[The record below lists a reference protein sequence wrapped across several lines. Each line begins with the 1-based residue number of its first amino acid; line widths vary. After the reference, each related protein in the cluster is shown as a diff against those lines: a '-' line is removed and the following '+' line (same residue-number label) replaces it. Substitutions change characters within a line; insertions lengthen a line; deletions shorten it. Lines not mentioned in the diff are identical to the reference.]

1 MKKNYAYFLVPLAGM
16 IVFSAYYWNFTTH
29 YDQVEAQKAAEARRI
44 HQSELDTEAHERQ
57 KAVDDAYAAQQ
68 KRKLE
73 REAKAAREQKEEDD
87 KTNATEASNKAHRE
101 VTRLREK
108 VESLTRE
115 VQETQTDLDK
125 FNTDKGLLEIQRKS
139 ITDAVQL
146 AEADTKKLSDVL
158 GRIAAADA
166 AAEAA
171 AKAAAA
177 AAKKE

>member
-16 IVFSAYYWNFTTH
+16 IVFSAYYWNFTTT
-29 YDQVEAQKAAEARRI
+29 YDEREAAKAAEVRKEQQAQREEEAR
-44 HQSELDTEAHERQ
+44 ERQ

-68 KRKLE
+68 RRKLE

-115 VQETQTDLDK
+115 VQETQSDLNK
-125 FNTDKGLLEIQRKS
+125 FNTDKELLEIQRKS
-139 ITDAVQL
+139 INDAVQL

-177 AAKKE
+177 AKKE